1 MLSCNTQGMNEV
13 DVNADLDGHL
23 DSLLGV
29 MRKEIE
35 AYRELADAIEG
46 EKGVLAKP
54 SLESLN
60 ESNTRKETCI
70 LKIRILEEL
79 RMRVLGRIAAALGL
93 DERNLH
99 LQSLLPHARGDLRQ
113 ALREC
118 QTELRSLLAR
128 INEENRR
135 NRALLD
141 SSLSSVRTARHF
153 MENLIGGGS
162 TYMGSGE
169 LNNGGLSGRIYSE
182 RG

>member
-1 MLSCNTQGMNEV
+1 MLSCSTQGMNEV
-13 DVNADLDGHL
+13 DVNAELDGHM

-35 AYRELADAIEG
+35 AYMELADAIEA

-93 DERNLH
+93 EEHNLH
-99 LQSLLPHARGDLRQ
+99 LKSLLPHAKSGLRQ

-128 INEENRR
+128 INEDNRR

-141 SSLSSVRTARHF
+141 ASLSGVRTTRHF
-153 MENLIGGGS
+153 MENLIGSGS

>member
-13 DVNADLDGHL
+13 NVNADLDGHL

-35 AYRELADAIEG
+35 AYGELAGAIES

-60 ESNTRKETCI
+60 ASNSRKETCI

-79 RMRVLGRIAAALGL
+79 RTRVLARIAASLGL
-93 DERNLH
+93 EERNLH
-99 LQSLLPHARGDLRQ
+99 LQNLLPHARPDLRQ
-113 ALREC
+113 ALRAC

-141 SSLSSVRTARHF
+141 ASLSGVRTTRHF
-153 MENLIGGGS
+153 MENLIGSGS

-169 LNNGGLSGRIYSE
+169 LNNGGLSGRICSE

>member
-1 MLSCNTQGMNEV
+1 MLSCDTQGMNEV
-13 DVNADLDGHL
+13 DVNADLDGHM

-35 AYRELADAIEG
+35 AYGELADAIEG

-79 RMRVLGRIAAALGL
+79 RMRVLGRIAAALGI
-93 DERNLH
+93 DECNLH
-99 LQSLLPHARGDLRQ
+99 LQSILPHARGNLRQ
-113 ALREC
+113 SLREC
-118 QTELRSLLAR
+118 QAELRSLLAR

-141 SSLSSVRTARHF
+141 ASLSGVRTTRHF
-153 MENLIGGGS
+153 MENLIGSGS

-169 LNNGGLSGRIYSE
+169 LNNGGLSGRLYSE

>member
-1 MLSCNTQGMNEV
+1 MLSCNTQGINEV
-13 DVNADLDGHL
+13 NVNADLDSHM

-35 AYRELADAIEG
+35 SYGELADAIEG
-46 EKGVLAKP
+46 EKGVLVRP
-54 SLESLN
+54 SVESLN

-79 RMRVLGRIAAALGL
+79 WMRVLGRIAAALGI
-93 DERNLH
+93 DEHGLH
-99 LQSLLPHARGDLRQ
+99 LQNILPHARADLRQ

-118 QTELRSLLAR
+118 QTELRSLLSR

-141 SSLSSVRTARHF
+141 ASLAGVRTTRHF
-153 MENLIGGGS
+153 MENLIGSGS

-169 LNNGGLSGRIYSE
+169 LNNNGLSGRIYSE